1 MQDDYSCPKAFLA
14 LLSSLPKYLT
24 ARIRDIWM
32 MQSKLEKMH
41 PKKVQFLLGHP
52 RFRMGYDFL
61 VLRSKSINPE
71 LKEAAA
77 AYSV

>member
-1 MQDDYSCPKAFLA
+1 
-14 LLSSLPKYLT
+14 
-24 ARIRDIWM
+24 
-32 MQSKLEKMH
+32 MH

-71 LKEAAA
+71 LKEAADFWTKVHEEPLG
-77 AYSV
+77 SHE

>member
-1 MQDDYSCPKAFLA
+1 MMQACDETIIQQIKQV
-14 LLSSLPKYLT
+14 SLPKYLT

-61 VLRSKSINPE
+61 MSKAIILCLP
-71 LKEAAA
+71 
-77 AYSV
+77 